1 MDSFVGSLQARIATA
16 AESGTRLN
24 IVGGNSKHFYGG
36 APQGEPLDMGAYQ
49 GIVSYEPT
57 ELVITVRTGTPLVEL
72 EQALAES
79 GQMLPF
85 EPPAFGAGATIG
97 GTIACGFSGPARPYR
112 GAARDF
118 ILGVNCVSGRG
129 EYLRFG
135 GQVMKNVA
143 GYDVSRLMVGAMG
156 TLGVM
161 TEASL
166 KVLPLP
172 VIERTL
178 VFDCSGN
185 DALVKMNELGARP
198 LPVTGTAWHDGKL
211 RVRLSGSELAV
222 ESAASSLGGD
232 LDIAGASFWQALK
245 EHRLDFFGGT
255 GPLWRLSIAPP
266 AKMPDL
272 PGESLVEWGGALFW
286 VRGNDPQALV
296 ALARA
301 HGGNLTRFRGAERS
315 VSFQPLGEAEA
326 VLNRGLKQAFDPAGI
341 LNPDRMLAGS

>member
-16 AESGTRLN
+16 AKSGTRLN
-24 IVGGNSKHFYGG
+24 IVGGNSKRFYGG
-36 APQGEPLDMGAYQ
+36 APHGEPLDVDAYQ
-49 GIVSYEPT
+49 GVVSYEPT
-57 ELVITVRTGTPLVEL
+57 ELVVTARTGTPLVEL
-72 EQALAES
+72 EQTLAES

-85 EPPAFGAGATIG
+85 EPPAFGVGATIG

-135 GQVMKNVA
+135 GQVIKNVA

-161 TEASL
+161 TEVSL

-185 DALVKMNELGARP
+185 DALVKMNEMGERP
-198 LPVTGTAWHDGKL
+198 LPVTGTTWHDGKL
-211 RVRLSGSELAV
+211 RVRLSGSEMAV
-222 ESAASSLGGD
+222 ESAVSNLGGD

-266 AKMPDL
+266 AKMPNL
-272 PGESLVEWGGALFW
+272 GGESLVEWGGALFW

-301 HGGNLTRFRGAERS
+301 HGGNLTCFRGAERS
-315 VSFQPLGEAEA
+315 VSFQALGDTEAA
-326 VLNRGLKQAFDPAGI
+326 LNRGLKKAFDPAGI
-341 LNPDRMLAGS
+341 LNRDRMLVGS

>member
-1 MDSFVGSLQARIATA
+1 MDSFVESLQARIGTA
-16 AESGTRLN
+16 GGSGKCLS

-36 APQGEPLDMGAYQ
+36 VPQGERLDMGAHQ

-57 ELVITVRTGTPLVEL
+57 ELVVTARTGTPLADL
-72 EQALAES
+72 EQTLAES
-79 GQMLPF
+79 RQMLPF

-161 TEASL
+161 TEVSL
-166 KVLPLP
+166 KVLPSP

-178 VFDCSGN
+178 VFDCNGN
-185 DALVKMNELGARP
+185 GALVKMNDLGGRP

-211 RVRLSGSELAV
+211 RVRLSGSEKAV

-232 LDIAGASFWQALK
+232 LDVAGASFWQALK
-245 EHRLDFFGGT
+245 EHRLEFFAGT
-255 GPLWRLSIAPP
+255 EPLWRLSIAPP
-266 AKMPDL
+266 AEMPDL
-272 PGESLVEWGGALFW
+272 AGESLVEWSGALFW
-286 VRGNDPQALV
+286 VRGDDPQALS
-296 ALARA
+296 ALARER
-301 HGGNLTRFRGAERS
+301 GGNLTRFRGAERS
-315 VSFQPLGEAEA
+315 VSFQPLGDTEAA
-326 VLNRGLKQAFDPAGI
+326 LNRGLKRAFDPAGI
-341 LNPDRMLAGS
+341 LNRDRMFAGS